1 MRASPRQA
9 SGGDTARLAAN
20 AITTPPMAIT
30 RPMLFRKVRGSIRRS
45 DQPLPRESA
54 WPQWQSR
61 PGRSR
66 ERLRERPTCR
76 PDTLW
81 TRGRNV
87 RPCESASLS
96 AGYLNGSANPTNNT
110 QAENGRQAIC
120 GLSVRVAV
128 SLGTDELAHTG
139 QSRALASR
147 EPDQAH
153 AVDMR
158 LRHGWMQPNRFLP
171 PA

>member
-66 ERLRERPTCR
+66 ERLRERPT
-76 PDTLW
+76 
-81 TRGRNV
+81 
-87 RPCESASLS
+87 S
-96 AGYLNGSANPTNNT
+96 NPTSRKRGEAVGL
-110 QAENGRQAIC
+110 AEL
-120 GLSVRVAV
+120 GLR
-128 SLGTDELAHTG
+128 LDEAKQLT
-139 QSRALASR
+139 
-147 EPDQAH
+147 
-153 AVDMR
+153 
-158 LRHGWMQPNRFLP
+158 
-171 PA
+171 